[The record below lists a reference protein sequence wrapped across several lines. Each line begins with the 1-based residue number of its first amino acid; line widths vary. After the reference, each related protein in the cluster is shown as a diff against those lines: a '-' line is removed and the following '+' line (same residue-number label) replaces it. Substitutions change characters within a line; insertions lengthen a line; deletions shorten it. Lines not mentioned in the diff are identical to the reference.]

1 MLVYLVIPSY
11 LLMLSWEVTIPSYLL
26 VDNSKRYY
34 LKISLSYLVLLIL
47 ILFLHLPFC
56 SRFLHSKQHGRG
68 PFEN

>member
-1 MLVYLVIPSY
+1 
-11 LLMLSWEVTIPSYLL
+11 
-26 VDNSKRYY
+26 
-34 LKISLSYLVLLIL
+34 LVLLIL